1 MYNKIAFMYP
11 FVCIVLVEVKEQI
24 ATLEII
30 SSFSLKHFK
39 GYFMFNTPHLL
50 LILLKSRL
58 YFNF

>member
-1 MYNKIAFMYP
+1 MYP